1 MGTESPF
8 TPCSQS
14 SSQGLV
20 QTLPQIAGNG
30 LAWRITL
37 TASSNLLFAIRLTY
51 AFTLTPAG
59 HALEQLGVPLI
70 SIVYFLLFT
79 SITLPSFPI
88 KDLALKIAPG
98 LFFVFRSNP
107 HP

>member
-1 MGTESPF
+1 MGTGSPF
-8 TPCSQS
+8 TPCSQLS
-14 SSQGLV
+14 SHGLV
-20 QTLPQIAGNG
+20 QTLPQMAGNG

-59 HALEQLGVPLI
+59 HALEHSGIPLI
-70 SIVYFLLFT
+70 SIVYFLSFT
-79 SITLPSFPI
+79 LITPLSSPI

-107 HP
+107 RP